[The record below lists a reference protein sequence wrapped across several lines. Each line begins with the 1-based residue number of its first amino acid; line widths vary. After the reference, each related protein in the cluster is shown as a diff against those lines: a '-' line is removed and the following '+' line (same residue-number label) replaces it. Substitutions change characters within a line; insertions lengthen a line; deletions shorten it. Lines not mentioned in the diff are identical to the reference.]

1 MTRPTERAAP
11 PASSRAPLLAPLLA
25 LLLPLS
31 AAAQPLAPASAFS
44 ASSAS
49 SAPQP
54 ASTTAAPTGAVTP
67 VQPAVEPAAPR
78 PAALPGNDLVR
89 NALERQPAV
98 QQARHARL
106 AAQHAAGM
114 LDASP
119 HEWTL
124 DAGLQQRRADSGAR
138 GSEWSLGLQRS
149 LRLPGK
155 ADLDRQLG
163 EAGLREATARE
174 AAAWQDAGRELLD
187 RWLDLLATRGQ
198 RSLQEQQLASARQSQ
213 DAVQRRHRAGDAAQ
227 LDVQAAQADLADV
240 ERQLAAARSAEARAL
255 RQLQQ
260 HYPAQA
266 DALVAA
272 AAHHP
277 TDAGLP
283 PPPLPPAEEAAGTRL
298 RMLSCSAE
306 LQAARAAADRA
317 DLLARR
323 VEAERRPDP
332 TFGVRTAAEAY
343 RSERVIGL
351 TLSIPLSGSYREQ
364 AAREAWQQAQ
374 GSHAALDRL
383 QRQADLAAQ
392 ELIADAGEG
401 LQRWQLADRAARAA
415 SESARLMQRAHA
427 LGEADLHPTLQAR
440 RLAIEAQRSAQEALL
455 SAWRAH
461 WQLQFGQG
469 NLWPSPTA
477 GCNPQW
483 G

>member
-11 PASSRAPLLAPLLA
+11 PASWRVSVLAPLLAPLLA
-25 LLLPLS
+25 LLLPL
-31 AAAQPLAPASAFS
+31 ATTAQPMAPASAS
-44 ASSAS
+44 NASSAFS
-49 SAPQP
+49 TTDP
-54 ASTTAAPTGAVTP
+54 ASAAAAPASAV
-67 VQPAVEPAAPR
+67 PAVQPAAPR
-78 PAALPGNDLVR
+78 PAALPGNDLVLD
-89 NALERQPAV
+89 ALERQPAV

-187 RWLDLLATRGQ
+187 RWLDLLAARGQ

-240 ERQLAAARSAEARAL
+240 ERQLAVARSAEARAL

-266 DALVAA
+266 EALVAA

-277 TDAGLP
+277 ADEGLP
-283 PPPLPPAEEAAGTRL
+283 PPLRPAEKAAGTRL
-298 RMLSCSAE
+298 RMLSCAAE

-332 TFGVRTAAEAY
+332 TFGMRTAAEAY

-351 TLSIPLSGSYREQ
+351 TLSIPFSGNYREQ

-383 QRQADLAAQ
+383 QREADLAAQ

-415 SESARLMQRAHA
+415 AESARLMQRAHT

-440 RLAIEAQRSAQEALL
+440 RLAIDAQRSAQEALL

-469 NLWPSPTA
+469 NLWPSPAA

-483 G
+483 R